1 MLLGRRLWLPELMNK
16 LIRNSKRCQYKKLLL
31 KHCSVNSKVHMNRWT
46 YLTVFNNI
54 RSAQQTSRV
63 GGAGFRAGH
72 LGQRTRRG
80 EGAARQTLGASTHVR
95 RSRQVSE
102 ARHCRVAGA
111 QGLCASKRLCPWA
124 GRPRCHHHWATAG
137 IRRHRTVS

>member
-1 MLLGRRLWLPELMNK
+1 
-16 LIRNSKRCQYKKLLL
+16 
-31 KHCSVNSKVHMNRWT
+31 MNRWT

-80 EGAARQTLGASTHVR
+80 EGAARQGGGVEWPEGDAERL
-95 RSRQVSE
+95 
-102 ARHCRVAGA
+102 VAA
-111 QGLCASKRLCPWA
+111 QP
-124 GRPRCHHHWATAG
+124 
-137 IRRHRTVS
+137 